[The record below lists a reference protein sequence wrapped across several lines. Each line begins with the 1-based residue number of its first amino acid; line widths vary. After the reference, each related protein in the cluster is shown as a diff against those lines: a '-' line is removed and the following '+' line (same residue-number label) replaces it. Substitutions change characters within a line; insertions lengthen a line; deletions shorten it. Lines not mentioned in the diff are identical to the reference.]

1 MKFPTLAQMGPRERL
16 LAACAGVIVLGML
29 MDRLVLNPWLRH
41 GATMQREVL
50 EMEAQ
55 LRAYGRLMARKQAV
69 YTELEP
75 MQRYIQPAVTDDLKM
90 ASLLEEIESVAGDS
104 GVTLGEIKPLRT
116 EPQAGATRYILDVRF
131 TCDLTEWVDFISR
144 LEDSTSLFAVQQAGL
159 SVAPETPDQ
168 LQGFLRVSNTA
179 INLGAPAAAR
189 PAG

>member
-1 MKFPTLAQMGPRERL
+1 MKLPTLAQMGPRERL
-16 LAACAGVIVLGML
+16 LAACAGVIVLGMV

-41 GATMQREVL
+41 GATMQREVR

-55 LRAYGRLMARKQAV
+55 LRTYGRLMARKQAV

-116 EPQAGATRYILDVRF
+116 EPQANATRYILDVRF
-131 TCDLTEWVDFISR
+131 TCDLTQWVDFISR

-179 INLGAPAAAR
+179 INLGAPAAAG
-189 PAG
+189 PAA